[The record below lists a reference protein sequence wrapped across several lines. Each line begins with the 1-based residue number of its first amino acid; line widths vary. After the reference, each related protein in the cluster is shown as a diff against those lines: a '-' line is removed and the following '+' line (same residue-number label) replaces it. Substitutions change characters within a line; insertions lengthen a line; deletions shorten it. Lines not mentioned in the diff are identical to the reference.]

1 MIKQTMNFSLKQR
14 RTQSLEPVLDE
25 EVFGEL
31 KNEQDFEMRLQQ
43 LNEIQ
48 QIHQMTQS
56 SGISMSSNRSK
67 PAKHQMV
74 ESYAHLIQ
82 EMVHN
87 KELQQ
92 FCHQFGFS
100 IQELEQYSSIEER
113 QNFVV
118 AAMCKHIKEQM
129 QSFMTKVELRMHQYR
144 VDEWNELQKMN
155 KQNINIFEWL
165 NVKSKYEHLRKKLQY
180 ALIDS
185 ITATQTKQQQEKR
198 NRTFSQSNIS
208 QISRAS
214 TACATSSRKRLSSIQ
229 EEVTV
234 NPKIQL
240 VSEYKDFK
248 AQWNEDLE
256 KQYRLKGKSHKVL
269 GLYPVIQKAILD
281 NVGQSVWNQQRDRL
295 LTKYTEGGCLTEEEV
310 KFIATTSQLL
320 NSCTD
325 KEFLQKTITH
335 LDKNIIDE
343 IEFNI
348 AECILATYTNISND
362 VKSIRQVWLKKISAN
377 LEQQVKDTHYS
388 VMKKMQLQKS
398 QKELEKVKMKMVTIF
413 RDVQK
418 RHLMKLQQ
426 ELDKDH
432 YIQQQKGVNKVIL
445 KFKDKLM
452 KRVKKYRNQK
462 NIGIANNFITRNIP
476 RQGSL
481 LFKINKEMKS
491 TEFVQ
496 RLFHPPS
503 KLIVKNPLP
512 GSQTDRAVKEEKKYK
527 LRSTSTIRQTD
538 FKRYLSG
545 GPQTERQF
553 VSKALADQNQQRF
566 SGHRNPHEW
575 ITSEVEVMA
584 INKIKAAIRA
594 YLQRKKYSKQK
605 QLKQEQEESKK
616 NLLASLAKKNP
627 ERIKRIE
634 LEVINVIKS
643 LALNKQKSQSTMYS
657 SKQRIQSDMK
667 LKTRKLFQAAK
678 KKCLNIAIQSGFMYT
693 PDDANQKDE
702 FGRTPLSYAAENGD
716 EAICNYLLKIGA
728 NVNIP
733 SVDGMTPMHF
743 VFKSNSVSLIM
754 RFIHLGG
761 NLNKLNNDGLTPVA
775 FCNQETLKKLNL
787 TQMISSS
794 HKQGSFDN
802 HSILN
807 KKYPQQSEIIEAL
820 EFSGNFSKFQ

>member
-1 MIKQTMNFSLKQR
+1 MIKQSMNFSLKQR
-14 RTQSLEPVLDE
+14 RTQSLEGDIDE

-31 KNEQDFEMRLQQ
+31 KNEKDFESRLQQ

-56 SGISMSSNRSK
+56 SGMSMSSGRSK
-67 PAKHQMV
+67 PSKHQML

-92 FCHQFGFS
+92 FCHQFGFT
-100 IQELEQYSSIEER
+100 IQELEKYTKVEER
-113 QNFVV
+113 QNFVIG
-118 AAMCKHIKEQM
+118 AMCKNIKEQM

-144 VDEWNELQKMN
+144 VDEWNELKKMN
-155 KQNINIFEWL
+155 NQNINIFEWL

-185 ITATQTKQQQEKR
+185 ITATKSKQQEEKR
-198 NRTFSQSNIS
+198 NRTFSQSNAS

-214 TACATSSRKRLSSIQ
+214 TTFATTSRRRLASIQ

-248 AQWNEDLE
+248 AQWNIDLE
-256 KQYRLKGKSHKVL
+256 RQYKQKGKIHKVL

-320 NSCTD
+320 NSCSD
-325 KEFLQKTITH
+325 KEFLQKTISH
-335 LDKNIIDE
+335 LDKNIIDQ
-343 IEFNI
+343 IEYNI

-362 VKSIRQVWLKKISAN
+362 VKSLRQVWLKKISAN
-377 LEQQVKDTHYS
+377 LEQQVKDTHFS
-388 VMKKMQLQKS
+388 VLKKMQLQKN
-398 QKELEKVKMKMVTIF
+398 QKELEKVKVKMVTVF
-413 RDVQK
+413 KDLQK
-418 RHLMKLQQ
+418 KHLLKLQK

-452 KRVKKYRNQK
+452 KKLKRYRSEK
-462 NIGIANNFITRNIP
+462 NMDIANNFITRNIP
-476 RQGSL
+476 KQQNL

-496 RLFHPPS
+496 RMFHPPS
-503 KLIVKNPLP
+503 KLIVKNS
-512 GSQTDRAVKEEKKYK
+512 GSKTERAVKEEQKYK
-527 LRSTSTIRQTD
+527 VRSSSTIRQSD
-538 FKRYLSG
+538 YKQYLSG

-553 VSKALADQNQQRF
+553 ASKSLADQNQQKV
-566 SGHRNPHEW
+566 SGHKNPHEW
-575 ITSEVEVMA
+575 ITTEIEVAA

-594 YLQRKKYSKQK
+594 YLQRKKYKKQK
-605 QLKQEQEESKK
+605 QIKAEQEEQKK
-616 NLLASLAKKNP
+616 NLLMSLTKKNP
-627 ERIKRIE
+627 ERIQKIE
-634 LEVINVIKS
+634 AEVINVIKT
-643 LALNKQKSQSTMYS
+643 LALNKQKSQSTIYS
-657 SKQRIQSDMK
+657 SKQRLQSDMK

-678 KKCLNIAIQSGFMYT
+678 KRSLNIAIQSGFFYT
-693 PDDANQKDE
+693 PEDVNQKDE

-716 EAICNYLLKIGA
+716 ESICNYLLKLGA
-728 NVNIP
+728 NINIQ
-733 SVDGMTPMHF
+733 SYDGMTSMHYI
-743 VFKSNSVSLIM
+743 FKSNSIPLIM
-754 RFIHLGG
+754 KFINLGG
-761 NLNKLNNDGLTPVA
+761 DLNKLNHDGLTPVA
-775 FCNQETLKKLNL
+775 FCSQETIKKLNL
-787 TQMISSS
+787 TKMISSS
-794 HKQGSFDN
+794 LKKGSFDN

-807 KKYPQQSEIIEAL
+807 KKYPQHTDIIEAL
-820 EFSGNFSKFQ
+820 EFSGNFSKLQ

>member
-14 RTQSLEPVLDE
+14 RTQSLEPVFDE

-31 KNEQDFEMRLQQ
+31 KNEKDFEMRLQQ

-48 QIHQMTQS
+48 QIHQITQS
-56 SGISMSSNRSK
+56 SGISMSSGRSK
-67 PAKHQMV
+67 PSKHQMM
-74 ESYAHLIQ
+74 ESYAYLIQ

-100 IQELEQYSSIEER
+100 IQELEQYNQIEER
-113 QNFVV
+113 QNFVIN
-118 AAMCKHIKEQM
+118 AMCKHIKEQM

-144 VDEWNELQKMN
+144 VDEWDELQKMN

-165 NVKSKYEHLRKKLQY
+165 NVKSKYQHLRKKLQY

-185 ITATQTKQQQEKR
+185 ITATQVKQQQEKR
-198 NRTFSQSNIS
+198 NRTYSQSNLS
-208 QISRAS
+208 QISKAS
-214 TACATSSRKRLSSIQ
+214 TACATTSRKRLASIQ

-256 KQYRLKGKSHKVL
+256 KQYRLKGKSNKVL

-310 KFIATTSQLL
+310 KFIANTSQLL
-320 NSCTD
+320 NSCSD
-325 KEFLQKTITH
+325 KEFLQKTISH

-343 IEFNI
+343 IEYNI

-362 VKSIRQVWLKKISAN
+362 VKSIRQVWLKKIGAN

-388 VMKKMQLQKS
+388 VLKKMQLQKS
-398 QKELEKVKMKMVTIF
+398 QKELEKVKVKMVTIF
-413 RDVQK
+413 KDLQK
-418 RHLMKLQQ
+418 RHLIKLQQ
-426 ELDKDH
+426 ELDKDQ

-452 KRVKKYRNQK
+452 KKVKKYRNQK
-462 NIGIANNFITRNIP
+462 NISIANDFITRNIP
-476 RQGSL
+476 KQGSL

-491 TEFVQ
+491 TEYVK

-503 KLIVKNPLP
+503 KLIIKNP
-512 GSQTDRAVKEEKKYK
+512 GSQTDRAIKEEKKYK
-527 LRSTSTIRQTD
+527 VRSQSTLRQTD

-553 VSKALADQNQQRF
+553 VSKALVDQNQQRI
-566 SGHRNPHEW
+566 SGHKNPHEW
-575 ITSEVEVMA
+575 ITSEIEIMA

-594 YLQRKKYSKQK
+594 YLQRKKYQKQK
-605 QLKQEQEESKK
+605 QLKQEQEELKK
-616 NLLASLAKKNP
+616 NLLISLGKKNP
-627 ERIKRIE
+627 ESIKKIE

-643 LALNKQKSQSTMYS
+643 LTLNKQKSQSTMYS

-693 PDDANQKDE
+693 VEDVNQQDE

-728 NVNIP
+728 NINIP
-733 SVDGMTPMHF
+733 SFDGMTPMHF
-743 VFKSNSVSLIM
+743 VFKSNSLNLIM

-787 TQMISSS
+787 TRMISSS
-794 HKQGSFDN
+794 LKQGSFDN

-807 KKYPQQSEIIEAL
+807 KKYPQNSDIIEAL
-820 EFSGNFSKFQ
+820 EFSGNFSKLQ

>member
-1 MIKQTMNFSLKQR
+1 MIKQSMNFSLKKR
-14 RTQSLEPVLDE
+14 RTQSSEPVFNED
-25 EVFGEL
+25 VFGEL
-31 KNEQDFEMRLQQ
+31 KNEKDFDMRLQQ

-56 SGISMSSNRSK
+56 SGISISSARSK
-67 PAKHQMV
+67 SGKHQMV
-74 ESYAHLIQ
+74 ESYAYLIQ

-100 IQELEQYSSIEER
+100 IQELEQYNSIEER
-113 QNFVV
+113 QNFVIR
-118 AAMCKHIKEQM
+118 AMCKHIKEQM
-129 QSFMTKVELRMHQYR
+129 QSFMTKVELRIHQYR

-165 NVKSKYEHLRKKLQY
+165 NVKSKYQHLRKKLQY

-185 ITATQTKQQQEKR
+185 ITATQVKQQQEKR
-198 NRTFSQSNIS
+198 NRTYSQSNVS
-208 QISRAS
+208 QISRVS
-214 TACATSSRKRLSSIQ
+214 TSCATTSRRRQSSIQ
-229 EEVTV
+229 EQITV

-240 VSEYKDFK
+240 VTEQKDFK

-320 NSCTD
+320 NSCSD

-348 AECILATYTNISND
+348 AECILTTYTNISNN
-362 VKSIRQVWLKKISAN
+362 VKSIRQVWLKKMGATI
-377 LEQQVKDTHYS
+377 EQQVKDTHYS
-388 VMKKMQLQKS
+388 VLRKMQLQKS
-398 QKELEKVKMKMVTIF
+398 QKELEKVKVKMVTVF
-413 RDVQK
+413 KDLQRK
-418 RHLMKLQQ
+418 HLLKLQK

-432 YIQQQKGVNKVIL
+432 YIQQQKGVNKIIL

-452 KRVKKYRNQK
+452 RRVKKYRNEK
-462 NIGIANNFITRNIP
+462 NNGIANDFITRNIP
-476 RQGSL
+476 KQGSL

-503 KLIVKNPLP
+503 KLIVKNP
-512 GSQTDRAVKEEKKYK
+512 GSQTDRAIKEEQKYK
-527 LRSTSTIRQTD
+527 VRSSSTKKQSD
-538 FKRYLSG
+538 YKRYLSG

-553 VSKALADQNQQRF
+553 VSKVLADQNQQKI
-566 SGHRNPHEW
+566 SGHKNPHEW
-575 ITSEVEVMA
+575 ITSEIEVTA

-594 YLQRKKYSKQK
+594 YLQRKKYQKQK
-605 QLKQEQEESKK
+605 QLKQEQEELKK
-616 NLLASLAKKNP
+616 NLLASLFKKNP
-627 ERIKRIE
+627 EKIKKIE
-634 LEVINVIKS
+634 SEVTKVIKS
-643 LALNKQKSQSTMYS
+643 LDKQKSQSTIYS

-667 LKTRKLFQAAK
+667 MKTRKLFQAAK
-678 KKCLNIAIQSGFMYT
+678 KRCLNIAIQSGFMYT
-693 PDDANQKDE
+693 AEDTNQKDE
-702 FGRTPLSYAAENGD
+702 YGRTPLSYAAENGD
-716 EAICNYLLKIGA
+716 ETICNYLLKIGA
-728 NVNIP
+728 NINIP
-733 SVDGMTPMHF
+733 NFDGMTPMHF

-775 FCNQETLKKLNL
+775 FCNQETLKKLNFN
-787 TQMISSS
+787 QMISSS
-794 HKQGSFDN
+794 LKQGSFDN

-807 KKYPQQSEIIEAL
+807 KKYPQHSDIIEAL
-820 EFSGNFSKFQ
+820 EFSGNFSKLQ